1 MGKITKGKAITI
13 SARASK
19 LYNLKGNDGEW
30 LDAESWRQE
39 VTKENITRTRTS
51 GDSKKIKKI
60 INHANEFDGII
71 GNKKSSTYDKQNPH
85 KDFQNPLA
93 SENVLHEFA
102 TYNTLFTLSGVNEQE
117 LESGDF
123 LTNPIHDVVAR
134 SGGIGEN
141 TNVTNSGDPFIK
153 TGKQSDVDRIVRQ
166 AYKNFKRDYSDSI
179 GILGRGHDIFFENVN
194 LLSTVSPSEERS
206 LADFVKMEFKL
217 HEPYSVTF
225 IEKVRAATRLNGYL
239 DYQDAPLLLTIEF
252 KGFDENGKQRY
263 PYGTVRK
270 IPILITRVDLDVNE
284 GGAVYDVTA
293 VRIQDIAFDDRFKF
307 PRGTINLQGDTPA
320 DVGFEMAKR
329 LKEIQEIERDEHKVR
344 QKIDTYEFEMDEK
357 VGVLAKE
364 FGSGVKTVH
373 ANKYDGDDGFNY
385 LPARTTKKVQTTAST
400 DHHGHATSLH
410 SVVKMWE
417 DTIRSGKYFYDL
429 ATDFWTTYL
438 RGAGVLAKDEKLKDA
453 KQLKKIILDDNFEQ
467 IVLDN
472 QYVDWFKIKTEV
484 KTHSS
489 EGLDN
494 ITKMHRKTI
503 RFKAVHHKIHVL
515 KLIKPGISMETGAVK
530 KLARRVY
537 NYIYTGENVDVQN
550 LRINYK
556 TAYYMRNVIDPDK
569 PATGIQ
575 AVIESLKTA
584 ILGKEEY
591 PEPNLPL
598 RQYPSI
604 IKGQNLIKVT
614 KDQAKSQEFYDYLTN
629 PVADMM
635 RIELTI
641 LGDPAYICQDQF
653 VPASDNQT
661 ASTGFDKT
669 LGSFNSDFSSPL
681 ILLNY
686 RLPDDIDEKNEGV
699 MFSGTDKVRDENLF
713 FSGVYQVVKIESSIE
728 SGQFLQTL
736 TCVRLNN
743 QNGEGLPA
751 EVLKSSQSKLLEVD
765 KLKDKASDSVKGYM
779 KGYRRGQIN
788 KIKDYI

>member
-1 MGKITKGKAITI
+1 MAKQKNIFKQFTKSVNK
-13 SARASK
+13 K
-19 LYNLKGNDGEW
+19 
-30 LDAESWRQE
+30 
-39 VTKENITRTRTS
+39 VTDEIENITRTRTS
-51 GDSKKIKKI
+51 GYSKKIKKI

-71 GNKKSSTYDKQNPH
+71 GNKKSSTYDEVRKSLHNN
-85 KDFQNPLA
+85 FQNPLA

-102 TYNTLFTLSGVNEQE
+102 TYNTLFTLSGLNEQE
-117 LESGDF
+117 LESRQF
-123 LTNPIHDVVAR
+123 LTNPVHDVIAR
-134 SGGIGEN
+134 SGGIGNAN
-141 TNVTNSGDPFIK
+141 TKRTIYQQGDFVGPLAE
-153 TGKQSDVDRIVRQ
+153 TRQ
-166 AYKNFKRDYSDSI
+166 EQNDDYQDSI
-179 GILGRGHDIFFENVN
+179 NILRRGHDIFFENVN

-225 IEKVRAATRLNGYL
+225 IEKVRAATRVNGYR

-252 KGFDENGKQRY
+252 KGFDENGKPQY
-263 PYGTVRK
+263 PYGTLRK

-307 PRGTINLQGDTPA
+307 PRGKIDLQGDTPA
-320 DVGFEMAKR
+320 DVGFEMAKQ
-329 LKEIQEIERDEHKVR
+329 LKEIQEKERDEHKVR
-344 QKIDTYEFEMDEK
+344 QVIDTYEFVMDEK
-357 VGVLAKE
+357 VGELAKE

-373 ANKYDGDDGFNY
+373 ANNYDSAFEYGVVDQTGFGG
-385 LPARTTKKVQTTAST
+385 TTSQVQTTAST
-400 DHHGHATSLH
+400 DAHGHATNLH

-417 DTIRSGKYFYDL
+417 DVIRSGKYFHNL

-438 RGAGVLAKDEKLKDA
+438 RGAGVLANDEKLENE
-453 KQLKKIILDDNFEQ
+453 KQLKKIILAPGFEQ
-467 IVLDN
+467 TVLDN
-472 QYVDWFKIKTEV
+472 QFVDWFKIKTEV
-484 KTHSS
+484 KTDISRF
-489 EGLDN
+489 DD
-494 ITKMHRKTI
+494 ITKMHKKTI
-503 RFKAVHHKIHVL
+503 RFIAVHHKIHVL
-515 KLIKPGISMETGAVK
+515 KLIKPGISMKTGSAK

-537 NYIYTGENVDVQN
+537 NYIYTGANVDVQN

-556 TAYYMRNVIDPDK
+556 SAYYMRNVIDPEK
-569 PATGIQ
+569 PASGIQ
-575 AVIESLKTA
+575 AVFESLKTA
-584 ILGKEEY
+584 ILGQEDY
-591 PEPNLPL
+591 PEINLPL
-598 RQYPSI
+598 RQYPSDR
-604 IKGQNLIKVT
+604 KGQNLLKIT

-653 VPASDNQT
+653 VPASDNIKE
-661 ASTGFDKT
+661 STGYDDI
-669 LGSFNSDFSSPL
+669 LGSFNSDLVSPL

-686 RLPDDIDEKNEGV
+686 RLPDDIDEKKEGV

-751 EVLKSSQSKLLEVD
+751 EVVKSSQAKLLKVD
-765 KLKDKASDSVKGYM
+765 KLKDKVISSAKGYM
-779 KGYRRGQIN
+779 RMRN
-788 KIKDYI
+788 